1 MDDKRVNQ
9 NMSVNFFK
17 RFMNEYDPEY
27 LGL

>member
-1 MDDKRVNQ
+1 MEDKRRNQ
-9 NMSVNFFK
+9 NMNVNVFK

>member
-1 MDDKRVNQ
+1 MDDKRRNQ
-9 NMSVNFFK
+9 NMNVNFFK